1 MSGTEIPPAAA
12 LYSEVDDIVKQQGE
26 RRHGLIH
33 HLQTGRALPSL
44 LIFPQRTPGKIH
56 GGPQKAEDN
65 ADNKTDNNQTALII
79 TVGAHTSCRNLMKI
93 TKRHANPAL
102 VSRTSRKFFYVQH
115 RLQNLLSSLMN
126 QESV

>member
-33 HLQTGRALPSL
+33 HLHTGRALPSL

-56 GGPQKAEDN
+56 GGPQKADEDN
-65 ADNKTDNNQTALII
+65 ADNNTDNNQTALII

-93 TKRHANPAL
+93 TKDMPTLLWCL
-102 VSRTSRKFFYVQH
+102 VLHV
-115 RLQNLLSSLMN
+115 NSSMCN
-126 QESV
+126 TGFKTY